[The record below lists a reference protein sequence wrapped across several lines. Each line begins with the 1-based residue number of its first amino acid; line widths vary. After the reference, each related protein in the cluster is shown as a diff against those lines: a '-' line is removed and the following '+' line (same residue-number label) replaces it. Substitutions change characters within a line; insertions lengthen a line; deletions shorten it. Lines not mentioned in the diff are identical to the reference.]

1 MRGSLFE
8 DIAVLDP
15 EQAEKEKEVNL
26 QSLKLLRL
34 KQHQKGVRESRQK
47 ELLLSQKQKPRRQGE

>member
-15 EQAEKEKEVNL
+15 EQAEKEKEADKEPAKD
-26 QSLKLLRL
+26 KLLIE
-34 KQHQKGVRESRQK
+34 KQN
-47 ELLLSQKQKPRRQGE
+47 